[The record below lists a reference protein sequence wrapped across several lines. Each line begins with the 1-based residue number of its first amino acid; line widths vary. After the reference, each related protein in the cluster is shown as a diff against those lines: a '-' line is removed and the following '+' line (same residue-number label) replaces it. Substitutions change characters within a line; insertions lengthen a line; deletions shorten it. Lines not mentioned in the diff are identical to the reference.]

1 MKSPS
6 IKKNFIFSL
15 FNQMVAIAI
24 PLVVTPYTSRIF
36 GADGIGINSYTT
48 ANVTYFMLFC
58 MLGISGYGQR
68 TVAIVRDDKRETSKV
83 FWELQIIHF
92 ITFVFCSIGYLF
104 LIFNSVDYKIYYI
117 AQYTMLV
124 SSVLDITWF
133 YQAYERFDFIAI
145 RNFFIKISV
154 LVAVFALIHTK
165 DDLALFI
172 FINGISTVI
181 SNLTLWIG
189 LGKRVQKIDIHE
201 LNCMR
206 HMKEIMIFF
215 IPTIAASVY
224 SILDKS
230 VINWVTHDE
239 AQNGYYEQAYK
250 ILQICNILVQT
261 LATVS
266 APRMSNVFA
275 NGSTE
280 EFKKRLNKAMHF
292 MLMISMPVAF
302 GVCAIA
308 RTFVPVFFGAGYEP
322 VVSILYIF
330 MPLVVVLG
338 FSVYLDGMYLIPSGR
353 RLQSSLAIIAGSC
366 TNLVLN
372 LVLVYYWGAVGAAV
386 ATLLTEIL
394 VSTIMISLS
403 RKMIDWNTLGKI
415 MFKYFA
421 CSALMFFIVYLSV
434 LIPVSKYISLI
445 VQIACGCIS
454 YFLILLVLKD
464 NMLIEYLD
472 LLSAKLKKNKR

>member
-1 MKSPS
+1 MKGPS

-15 FNQMVAIAI
+15 FNQIVAIAI

-68 TVAIVRDDKRETSKV
+68 TIAIVRDDKQETSKV

-92 ITFVFCSIGYLF
+92 ITFVLCSIGYLF
-104 LIFNSVDYKIYYI
+104 LIYNSVDYKIYYI

-124 SSVLDITWF
+124 SSFFDITWF

-154 LVAVFALIHTK
+154 LVAVFTLIHTK

-181 SNLTLWIG
+181 SNLTLWFG
-189 LGKRVQKIDIHE
+189 LGKRIQKIDIHE

-206 HMKEIMIFF
+206 HMKDIMIFF

-230 VINWVTHDE
+230 VINWVTHDD

-250 ILQICNILVQT
+250 ILQICNVLVQT

-266 APRMSNVFA
+266 APRMSNIFA

-280 EFKKRLNKAMHF
+280 EFKARLNKSLHF
-292 MLMISMPVAF
+292 MLMLSMPVAF
-302 GVCAIA
+302 GVCAVA
-308 RTFVPVFFGAGYEP
+308 RTFVPIFFGTGYEP
-322 VVSILYIF
+322 VVIILYVF

-353 RLQSSLAIIAGSC
+353 RLQSSFAVIAGSC

-372 LVLVYYWGAVGAAV
+372 FVLVYYKGAVGAAV

-394 VSTIMISLS
+394 VSTIMTIMSK
-403 RKMIDWNTLGKI
+403 KMIDWAALGKT
-415 MFKYFA
+415 MAKYFICA
-421 CSALMFFIVYLSV
+421 ALMFFIVYLVS
-434 LIPVSKYISLI
+434 LIPVAEFISLI
-445 VQIACGCIS
+445 IQIACGGIS
-454 YFLILLVLKD
+454 YFVILLVLKD
-464 NMLIEYLD
+464 TMLMEYLNV
-472 LLSAKLKKNKR
+472 LKTKVKK

>member
-1 MKSPS
+1 
-6 IKKNFIFSL
+6 
-15 FNQMVAIAI
+15 MVAIAV

-68 TVAIVRDDKRETSKV
+68 TVAIARDDKKETSKV
-83 FWELQIIHF
+83 FWELQIIHLATF
-92 ITFVFCSIGYLF
+92 IVCSIVYLF
-104 LIFNSVDYKIYYI
+104 LILNSVNYRIYYI

-124 SSVLDITWF
+124 SSFFDITWF

-145 RNFFIKISV
+145 RNFFIKLSV
-154 LVAVFALIHTK
+154 LVAVFAFIHTK
-165 DDLALFI
+165 EDLVLYI
-172 FINGISTVI
+172 FINGFSTVI
-181 SNLTLWIG
+181 SNLTLWFG
-189 LGKRVQKIDIHE
+189 LGKRVQRIELHD
-201 LNCMR
+201 LNCKR
-206 HMKEIMIFF
+206 HMKDIMIFF

-230 VINWVTHDE
+230 VINWVTNDD

-250 ILQICNILVQT
+250 ILQICNVLVQT

-266 APRMSNVFA
+266 APRMANIFA

-280 EFKKRLNKAMHF
+280 EFKSRLNKSMHF

-308 RTFVPVFFGAGYEP
+308 RTFVPVFFGDGFEP
-322 VVSILYIF
+322 VVSILYVF

-338 FSVYLDGMYLIPSGR
+338 FSVYLDGMYLIPSGK
-353 RLQSSLAIIAGSC
+353 RLQSSYAVIAGSC

-372 LVLVYYWGAVGAAV
+372 FVLVYYWGAFGAAV

-394 VSTIMISLS
+394 VSTIMTIMS
-403 RKMIDWNTLGKI
+403 RKMIEWTSLGRT
-415 MFKYFA
+415 MMRYFV
-421 CSALMFFIVYLSV
+421 CSGLMFVAVHLVS
-434 LIPVSKYISLI
+434 LIPVSEFASLI
-445 VQIACGCIS
+445 MQIACGGIL
-454 YFLILLVLKD
+454 YFAILLILKDSMLMEYMNLLK
-464 NMLIEYLD
+464 ME
-472 LLSAKLKKNKR
+472 LKRK

>member
-15 FNQMVAIAI
+15 FNQVVAIAI
-24 PLVVTPYTSRIF
+24 PLIVTPYTSRIF

-68 TVAIVRDDKRETSKV
+68 TIAIVRDDRQETSKV

-92 ITFVFCSIGYLF
+92 VTFVLCSIGYLF
-104 LIFNSVDYKIYYI
+104 LIFNSVGYRIYYI

-124 SSVLDITWF
+124 SNFFDITWF

-154 LVAVFALIHTK
+154 LIAVFALIHTK

-172 FINGISTVI
+172 FINGISTLI
-181 SNLTLWIG
+181 SNLTLWFG
-189 LGKRVQKIDIHE
+189 LGKRIQRIDIHE
-201 LNCMR
+201 LNCMH
-206 HMKEIMIFF
+206 HMKDIMIFF

-230 VINWVTHDE
+230 VINWVTHDD

-250 ILQICNILVQT
+250 ILQICNVLVQT

-266 APRMSNVFA
+266 APRMSNIFA

-280 EFKKRLNKAMHF
+280 EFKTRLNKSLHF
-292 MLMISMPVAF
+292 MLLLSMPVAF
-302 GVCAIA
+302 GVCAVA
-308 RTFVPVFFGAGYEP
+308 RTFVPVFFGNGYEP

-353 RLQSSLAIIAGSC
+353 RLQSSFAVIAGSC

-372 LVLVYYWGAVGAAV
+372 FVLVYYKGAFGAAI

-394 VSTIMISLS
+394 VSTIMTIMSI
-403 RKMIDWNTLGKI
+403 KMIDWIMLGKTI
-415 MFKYFA
+415 TRYFA
-421 CSALMFFIVYLSV
+421 CSALMFVIVYF
-434 LIPVSKYISLI
+434 ISLI
-445 VQIACGCIS
+445 PMSEFASLIAQIACGAVS
-454 YFLILLVLKD
+454 YFVILLVLKD
-464 NMLIEYLD
+464 NMLMYYLK
-472 LLSAKLKKNKR
+472 LLKTKVKK

>member
-68 TVAIVRDDKRETSKV
+68 TVAIVRDDKKETSIV
-83 FWELQIIHF
+83 FWELQIVHLVTF
-92 ITFVFCSIGYLF
+92 IVCSIGYLF
-104 LIFNSVDYKIYYI
+104 LILHSVNYRIYYI
-117 AQYTMLV
+117 VQYTMLI
-124 SSVLDITWF
+124 SSFFDITWF
-133 YQAYERFDFIAI
+133 YQAYERFGFIAI

-154 LVAVFALIHTK
+154 LVAVFSLIHTK

-181 SNLTLWIG
+181 SNLTLWFG
-189 LGKRVQKIDIHE
+189 LGKRIQRIDINE

-206 HMKEIMIFF
+206 HMKDIMIFF

-230 VINWVTHDE
+230 VINWVTNDA

-250 ILQICNILVQT
+250 ILQICNVLVQT

-280 EFKKRLNKAMHF
+280 EFKNRLNKSMHF
-292 MLMISMPVAF
+292 MLMLSMPVAF

-308 RTFVPVFFGAGYEP
+308 RSFVPIFFGDGFEP
-322 VVSILYIF
+322 VVSILYVF

-353 RLQSSLAIIAGSC
+353 RLQSSYAVIAGSC

-372 LVLVYYWGAVGAAV
+372 FVLVYYCGAFGAAV

-394 VSTIMISLS
+394 VSTVMTIMS
-403 RKMIDWNTLGKI
+403 RKMIDWMALGRT
-415 MFKYFA
+415 MVKYFV
-421 CSALMFFIVYLSV
+421 CSGLMFAIVYMTS
-434 LIPVSKYISLI
+434 LIPMPEFASLI
-445 VQIACGCIS
+445 MQIACGGAS
-454 YFLILLVLKD
+454 YFVILLAIKD
-464 NMLIEYLD
+464 NMLIEYMD
-472 LLSAKLKKNKR
+472 LMKVKLKRK

>member
-24 PLVVTPYTSRIF
+24 PLIVTPYTSRIF

-68 TVAIVRDDKRETSKV
+68 TIAIVREDKKETSKV

-92 ITFVFCSIGYLF
+92 ITFVLCSIVYLF
-104 LIFNSVDYKIYYI
+104 LVFNSTDYQIYYI
-117 AQYTMLV
+117 AQYTMLI
-124 SSVLDITWF
+124 SSFFDITWF

-145 RNFFIKISV
+145 RNFIIKIAV
-154 LVAVFALIHTK
+154 LLAIFAFIHTK
-165 DDLALFI
+165 ADLALFI

-181 SNLTLWIG
+181 SNLTLWFK
-189 LGKRVQKIDIHE
+189 LGKHVQRTNIYE
-201 LNCMR
+201 LNCRR
-206 HMKEIMIFF
+206 HMKDIMIFF

-230 VINWVTHDE
+230 VINWVTHDD

-250 ILQICNILVQT
+250 ILQICNVLVQT

-275 NGSTE
+275 NGSTT
-280 EFKKRLNKAMHF
+280 EFKNRLNKSMHF
-292 MLMISMPVAF
+292 MLMLSMPVAF

-308 RTFVPVFFGAGYEP
+308 HTFVPIFFGKGYDP
-322 VVSILYIF
+322 VVSILHIF

-353 RLQSSLAIIAGSC
+353 RLQSSYAVIAGSC
-366 TNLVLN
+366 MNLILN
-372 LVLVYYWGAVGAAV
+372 FVLVYYFGAEGAAV

-394 VSTIMISLS
+394 VSTIMIIMS
-403 RKMIDWNTLGKI
+403 RKMIDWISLLKK
-415 MFKYFA
+415 MVKYLFCA
-421 CSALMFFIVYLSV
+421 TLMFVIVYLVSLISV
-434 LIPVSKYISLI
+434 NKYISLI
-445 VQIACGCIS
+445 IQILSGGVS
-454 YFLILLVLKD
+454 YIVMLIILKD
-464 NMLIEYLD
+464 NMLMDYFDIL
-472 LLSAKLKKNKR
+472 KNRLKKR

>member
-15 FNQMVAIAI
+15 FNQMVAITI

-36 GADGIGINSYTT
+36 GAEGIGINSYTT

-68 TVAIVRDDKRETSKV
+68 TVAVVRDDKQEASKV

-92 ITFVFCSIGYLF
+92 ITFVLCSIGYLF
-104 LIFNSVDYKIYYI
+104 LILYSVNYRIYYI

-124 SSVLDITWF
+124 SSFFDITWF

-145 RNFFIKISV
+145 RNLFIKMSV
-154 LVAVFALIHTK
+154 LFAVFTLIHTK
-165 DDLALFI
+165 EDLVLFI
-172 FINGISTVI
+172 LINGISTVI

-189 LGKRVQKIDIHE
+189 LGKSVQRISIHN

-206 HMKEIMIFF
+206 HIKNIMIFF

-230 VINWVTHDE
+230 VINWVTHDDS
-239 AQNGYYEQAYK
+239 QNGYYEQAYK
-250 ILQICNILVQT
+250 ILQICNVLVQT

-275 NGSTE
+275 KGSPE
-280 EFKKRLNKAMHF
+280 DFKNRLNKSLHF
-292 MLMISMPVAF
+292 MLMLSMPVAF

-308 RTFVPVFFGAGYEP
+308 RTFVPVFFGDGFEP
-322 VVSILYIF
+322 VVHILYVF

-353 RLQSSLAIIAGSC
+353 RLQSSYAVIAGSC

-372 LVLVYYWGAVGAAV
+372 FVLVYYWGAFGAAI
-386 ATLLTEIL
+386 ATLLTEFL
-394 VSTIMISLS
+394 VSTIMTIMS
-403 RKMIDWNTLGKI
+403 RKMIDWVELGKK
-415 MFKYFA
+415 MVRYFI
-421 CSALMFFIVYLSV
+421 CSVLMFVIVYFVS
-434 LIPVSKYISLI
+434 LIPVAMFTSLI
-445 VQIACGCIS
+445 VQIACGGIS
-454 YFLILLVLKD
+454 YFLILLVIKD
-464 NMLIEYLD
+464 NMLMDYLG
-472 LLSAKLKKNKR
+472 LLKMKLMKR

>member
-1 MKSPS
+1 MKGPS
-6 IKKNFIFSL
+6 IKKNFVFSL
-15 FNQMVAIAI
+15 LNQIVAIAI
-24 PLVVTPYTSRIF
+24 PLIVTPYTSRIF

-68 TVAIVRDDKRETSKV
+68 TVAIVRDDRQETSKV

-92 ITFVFCSIGYLF
+92 VTFVLCSIGYLV
-104 LIFNSVDYKIYYI
+104 LIFNSIGYRIYYI

-124 SSVLDITWF
+124 SSFFDITWF

-145 RNFFIKISV
+145 RNFFIKLSV

-165 DDLALFI
+165 EDLALFI
-172 FINGISTVI
+172 FINGISTVV
-181 SNLTLWIG
+181 SNLTLWFG
-189 LGKRVQKIDIHE
+189 LGKRIQKIDIHE

-206 HMKEIMIFF
+206 HMKDIMIFF

-230 VINWVTHDE
+230 VINWVTHDD

-250 ILQICNILVQT
+250 ILQICNVLVQT

-266 APRMSNVFA
+266 APRMSNIFA
-275 NGSTE
+275 NGSAE
-280 EFKKRLNKAMHF
+280 EFKARLNKALHF
-292 MLMISMPVAF
+292 MLLLSMPVAF
-302 GVCAIA
+302 GVCAVA
-308 RTFVPVFFGAGYEP
+308 RTFVPVFFGEGYEP
-322 VVSILYIF
+322 VVSILYVF

-353 RLQSSLAIIAGSC
+353 RLQSSFAVIAGSC
-366 TNLVLN
+366 TNLILN
-372 LVLVYYWGAVGAAV
+372 FVLVYYKGAFGAAI

-394 VSTIMISLS
+394 VSTIMTIMS
-403 RKMIDWNTLGKI
+403 RKMIDWIALGKTI
-415 MFKYFA
+415 LRYLA
-421 CSALMFFIVYLSV
+421 CSALMFVIVHFVSR
-434 LIPVSKYISLI
+434 IPMAEFMSLI
-445 VQIACGCIS
+445 VQIVCGVVS
-454 YFLILLVLKD
+454 YFVILLVLKD
-464 NMLIEYLD
+464 DMLMDYLK
-472 LLSAKLKKNKR
+472 LLKTKVKK

>member
-68 TVAIVRDDKRETSKV
+68 SVAIVRDDKQETSKV

-92 ITFVFCSIGYLF
+92 ITFILCSIGYLF

-117 AQYTMLV
+117 AQYTMLI
-124 SSVLDITWF
+124 SSFFDITWF

-145 RNFFIKISV
+145 RNLFIKLSV
-154 LVAVFALIHTK
+154 LVAVFTLIHTK

-181 SNLTLWIG
+181 SNLTLWFG
-189 LGKRVQKIDIHE
+189 LGKRVQRIDIHE

-206 HMKEIMIFF
+206 HMKDIMIFF

-230 VINWVTHDE
+230 VINWVTHDD

-250 ILQICNILVQT
+250 ILQICNVLVQT

-280 EFKKRLNKAMHF
+280 EFKSRLNKSMHF
-292 MLMISMPVAF
+292 MLMLSMPVAF
-302 GVCAIA
+302 GVSAIA
-308 RTFVPVFFGAGYEP
+308 RTFVPIFFGSGYDP
-322 VVSILYIF
+322 VVSILYVF
-330 MPLVVVLG
+330 MPMVVVLG
-338 FSVYLDGMYLIPSGR
+338 FSVYLDGMYLIPSGK
-353 RLQSSLAIIAGSC
+353 RLQSSFAVIAGSC
-366 TNLVLN
+366 SNLVLN
-372 LVLVYYWGAVGAAV
+372 FVLVYYWGAYGAAI

-394 VSTIMISLS
+394 VSTIMTIMS
-403 RKMIDWNTLGKI
+403 RKMIEWTALGRT
-415 MFKYFA
+415 MVKYFI
-421 CSALMFFIVYLSV
+421 CSALMFAIVYLVSM
-434 LIPVSKYISLI
+434 IPVAKFASLI
-445 VQIACGCIS
+445 IQIVCGGIS
-454 YFLILLVLKD
+454 YFIILLVSKD
-464 NMLIEYLD
+464 NMLMEYVD
-472 LLSAKLKKNKR
+472 LLMMKLERK